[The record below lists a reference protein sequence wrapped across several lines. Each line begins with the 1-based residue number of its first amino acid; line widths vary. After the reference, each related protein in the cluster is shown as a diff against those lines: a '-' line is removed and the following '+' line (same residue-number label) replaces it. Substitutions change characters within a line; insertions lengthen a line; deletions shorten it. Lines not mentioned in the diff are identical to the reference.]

1 MFMAIGFL
9 SRGSVLEV
17 GQPAP
22 RKTRRGTERN
32 RAPPPRSKL
41 GGNRVANGAVIVDSG
56 PMRTGDGED
65 LLAGYVT
72 GPAAASQATALALD
86 RADRARVVVLV
97 EGVSDQI
104 AVETLA
110 RRHGRDLAA
119 EGVTVLPI
127 GGAHGAARYLRRFG
141 PQGTGARIAGLCD
154 HAEAHIVRRGL
165 ATAGLATA
173 GLGPPGST
181 GDLERLGFY
190 VCVEDL
196 EDELIRAAGPALV
209 LEVFAAHGDL
219 TAFRTI
225 QRQPAWRGR
234 DAAAQLRR
242 FLGAGAQRKL
252 RYARLLTEAIELDRM
267 PRPLTALLA
276 AV

>member
-1 MFMAIGFL
+1 VALAPVMA
-9 SRGSVLEV
+9 
-17 GQPAP
+17 
-22 RKTRRGTERN
+22 
-32 RAPPPRSKL
+32 
-41 GGNRVANGAVIVDSG
+41 DSG
-56 PMRTGDGED
+56 PMRAGDGED

-72 GPAAASQATALALD
+72 GPAAATEATAMALA
-86 RADRARVVVLV
+86 RADGARVVVLV

-110 RRHGRDLAA
+110 RRHARDLNA
-119 EGVTVLPI
+119 EGVAVLPI

-141 PQGTGARIAGLCD
+141 PDGTGARIVGLCD
-154 HAEAHIVRRGL
+154 HAEAPIIRRGL
-165 ATAGLATA
+165 ATAGFGVA
-173 GLGPPGST
+173 GSI

-209 LEVFAAHGDL
+209 TEVFAAHGDL

-225 QRQPAWRGR
+225 QRQPAWRGK
-234 DAAAQLRR
+234 DEVAQLRR

-252 RYARLLTEAIELDRM
+252 RYARLLTEAIELDRI

-276 AV
+276 AI

>member
-1 MFMAIGFL
+1 
-9 SRGSVLEV
+9 
-17 GQPAP
+17 
-22 RKTRRGTERN
+22 
-32 RAPPPRSKL
+32 
-41 GGNRVANGAVIVDSG
+41 
-56 PMRTGDGED
+56 MRTGDGED

-72 GPAAASQATALALD
+72 GRAAASEATALALE

-110 RRHGRDLAA
+110 RRHGRDLDA

-141 PQGTGARIAGLCD
+141 PEGTGARIAGLCD
-154 HAEAHIVRRGL
+154 HAEAHIVRHGL
-165 ATAGLATA
+165 AVA
-173 GLGPPGST
+173 GLGTPGSV

-196 EDELIRAAGPALV
+196 EDELIRAAGPTLV
-209 LEVFAAHGDL
+209 TEVFAEHGDL
-219 TAFRTI
+219 AAFRTI
-225 QRQPAWRGR
+225 QRQPAWRGK
-234 DAAAQLRR
+234 DEAAQLRR
-242 FLGAGAQRKL
+242 FLGAGARRKL
-252 RYARLLTEAIELDRM
+252 RYARLLTEAVELDRI

-276 AV
+276 AML